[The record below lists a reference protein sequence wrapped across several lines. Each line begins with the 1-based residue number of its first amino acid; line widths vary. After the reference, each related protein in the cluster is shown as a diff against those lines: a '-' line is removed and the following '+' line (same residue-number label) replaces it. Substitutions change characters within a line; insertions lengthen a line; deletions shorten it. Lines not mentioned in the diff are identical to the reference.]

1 MGTTTQPLVACPKC
15 QGPTWDNRAT
25 KKNPSA
31 PDFKCR
37 DRSCDGVIWP
47 PRQPKQGG
55 NGQPPVQQKPVAA
68 PEAYVGNLPGDP
80 AVGPFDGIAQRYE
93 ETLRH
98 VIKNVVPI
106 FTQAGIVVDA
116 KTIASIAAHLNI
128 TRQQRGV

>member
-1 MGTTTQPLVACPKC
+1 MSTTTQPMVACPKC

-47 PRQPKQGG
+47 PRQAKQGG

-68 PEAYVGNLPGDP
+68 PSAYVGDLPGDAGPVDFGVLCERYLECARFVAASKIP
-80 AVGPFDGIAQRYE
+80 AASDP
-93 ETLRH
+93 
-98 VIKNVVPI
+98 
-106 FTQAGIVVDA
+106 QAF
-116 KTIASIAAHLNI
+116 ASIVATIFIARN
-128 TRQQRGV
+128 QRNV